1 MDESN
6 LIVHLIHLSTLFH
19 TPLSLAII
27 LILIHILIHIVPS
40 LRSYLALVTQCL
52 GTVME
57 MVTIVQTALILY
69 LPTTQHRILT
79 ELMNGV
85 IAIYDDHR
93 NQLFQKFP
101 EIIHAV
107 AEKACSDIEVGL

>member
-1 MDESN
+1 
-6 LIVHLIHLSTLFH
+6 
-19 TPLSLAII
+19 
-27 LILIHILIHIVPS
+27 
-40 LRSYLALVTQCL
+40 
-52 GTVME
+52 ME

-107 AEKACSDIEVGL
+107 AEKACSDIEVRLYHPMVSA